1 MKQYELLYALS
12 GELTDAELKGVRSRI
27 DGLITGAGATI
38 KLNEHAGKV
47 KLAYPIGAHR
57 YGHYIL
63 VRFTAEPAQIAKL
76 DADLRLDNGVIRHM
90 IVSAD
95 DVMLT
100 TVNLFVRPEEE
111 RAPESVA
118 PVMSAPIA
126 TTALSQEDI
135 DKKIDEL
142 LTEAAT

>member
-1 MKQYELLYALS
+1 MKQYELLYVLS

-76 DADLRLDNGVIRHM
+76 DADLRLDNEIIRHM

-95 DVMLT
+95 EVMLT
-100 TVNLFVRPEEE
+100 TVNLFVRPEEDH
-111 RAPESVA
+111 APESAA
-118 PVMSAPIA
+118 PVMAAPISA
-126 TTALSQEDI
+126 TSLSQEDI
-135 DKKIDEL
+135 DKKINEL
-142 LTEAAT
+142 LTEAGS